1 MSDEQT
7 NAAILREAFGR
18 WGESKGADPTMWRD
32 YVTEDFKLWSIADGG
47 YNLQF
52 TAKRSGLAEFEDY
65 LAGLTENLEMTDWR
79 ILDTIAEGDRVVGL
93 GQMAWTNRKTGRT
106 FSSAIAIVVRFRDG
120 RICEYMEY
128 FDTAAVAATMDA
140 A

>member
-1 MSDEQT
+1 MSEEQA
-7 NAAILREAFGR
+7 NAALLREAFDR
-18 WGESKGADPTMWRD
+18 WDKTKGSDPSMWRD
-32 YVTEDFKLWSIADGG
+32 YVTDDFKLWSIADGG

-52 TAKRSGLAEFEDY
+52 TAKRRGLDEFENY
-65 LAGLTENLEMTDWR
+65 LAGLAENLAMDDWR
-79 ILDTIAEGDRVVGL
+79 LLDTIAEGDRVVGL
-93 GQMAWTNRKTGRT
+93 GQMTWTNRKTGRR
-106 FSSAIAIVVRFRDG
+106 FSSPIAIVVRFRDG